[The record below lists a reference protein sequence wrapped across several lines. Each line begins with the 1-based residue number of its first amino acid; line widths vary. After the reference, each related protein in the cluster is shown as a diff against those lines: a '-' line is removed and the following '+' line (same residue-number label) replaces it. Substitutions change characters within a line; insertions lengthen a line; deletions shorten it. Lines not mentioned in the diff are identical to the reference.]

1 VDIRGVPT
9 HVCPCGSELWRVQ
22 TIFKDYQVAMYFL
35 DMECALCGSIATA
48 PTLADMPEG
57 YVPLEPLEEEDDYDW

>member
-1 VDIRGVPT
+1 
-9 HVCPCGSELWRVQ
+9 LWRVQ

-57 YVPLEPLEEEDDYDW
+57 YAPEEPLEEEDDYDW

>member
-1 VDIRGVPT
+1 
-9 HVCPCGSELWRVQ
+9 
-22 TIFKDYQVAMYFL
+22 MYFL